1 MRHGSVSKAARIAA
15 LALCAGLA
23 GCTASETP
31 PPPPPLPV
39 EVARVVTSAD
49 ASLRAA
55 GTIAWQRESM
65 LSFRVPGMIA
75 LMNAEIGDRV
85 SAGATLA
92 VLDATDAAARLRQ
105 AEEDV
110 ARAHRTARRYAALA
124 ETGAMAPAQARD
136 QQTVSVQA
144 EAALRAARYDHRST
158 RLTAPFGGIVL
169 ARVAQRGEV
178 VSPGQDVL
186 RIADLSSPLL
196 VRAAVPAHALA
207 GLRAGMPATAKIGTR
222 TVSGRIARIGSQA
235 DARTGTVIV
244 EVALAERNGLASGT
258 VADVA
263 FTRAASPGGAATARV
278 PAEAVLEA
286 NGGRA
291 TLFLFDAPRSRAV
304 RRAVRFIGYDG
315 DDALVAGLPADA
327 TVITAG
333 AGYVH
338 DGQRVTVSNR

>member
-1 MRHGSVSKAARIAA
+1 MAA
-15 LALCAGLA
+15 LALCVALA
-23 GCTASETP
+23 GCSASEPP

-39 EVARVVTSAD
+39 EVARVVSSSGT
-49 ASLRAA
+49 SLRAA
-55 GTIAWQRESM
+55 GTIAWQRESV

-85 SAGATLA
+85 AAGTTLA
-92 VLDATDAAARLRQ
+92 ALDATDAAARLRQ

-110 ARAHRTARRYAALA
+110 ARARRTAQRYAALA
-124 ETGAMAPAQARD
+124 ETGAMAPALARD
-136 QQTVSVQA
+136 QQTVSAQA

-158 RLTAPFGGIVL
+158 RLAAPFGGIVL

-178 VSPGQDVL
+178 VSPGQEVL

-196 VRAAVPAHALA
+196 VRAAVPAHDVPGLA
-207 GLRAGMPATAKIGTR
+207 AGMPATVTVGTR
-222 TVSGRIARIGSQA
+222 TVGGRVLRIGSQA

-244 EVALAERNGLASGT
+244 EVALAERKGLASGT

-263 FTRAASPGGAATARV
+263 FAGAAASGGAAGGAATIRV

-286 NGGRA
+286 SRGRA
-291 TLFLFDAPRSRAV
+291 SLFLFDAPRSRAV

-315 DDALVAGLPADA
+315 DDALIAGLPADA

-333 AGYVH
+333 AGYVR
-338 DGQRVTVSNR
+338 DGQRVLVSNR